1 MKNLFKR
8 ISLMFVV
15 CLSLI
20 TCCSCSL
27 LTKTYEFDKFSITM
41 SRGFKE
47 EAYEDAEVYLE
58 KRDILFIAYEDKLKY
73 SYAPTASVHEYA
85 RLLILENHYSSQIH
99 ERENEEYEYF
109 SYTENI
115 DGDNIF
121 YTTTV
126 HKTEDAFWIITFM
139 CFEEKKDEFLEK
151 FLKWSDSIVF
161 KADLLSE

>member
-1 MKNLFKR
+1 MRNLFKR

-27 LTKTYEFDKFSITM
+27 LTKTYEFDEFSITM

-47 EAYEDAEVYLE
+47 DTYEDAEVYLE

-73 SYAPTASVHEYA
+73 SYAPDVTVNEYA
-85 RLLILENHYSSQIH
+85 RLLLIENMISSEIQ
-99 ERENEEYEYF
+99 ERDNEEYAYF
-109 SYTENI
+109 TYTKNI
-115 DGDNIF
+115 SGDDIF
-121 YTTTV
+121 YMTTV
-126 HKTEDAFWIITFM
+126 HKTEEAFWIIDFM
-139 CFEEKKDEFLEK
+139 CFEDKKNEFSSK